1 MHDFD
6 DDGIQD
12 DSPQVFMGP
21 YARERQR
28 EHGSLDE
35 PGLVIAR
42 NSPVL
47 HAFVAAV
54 TLAVAVLLVIAAMPG
69 EERRLIYQGE
79 IVSAGDLCE
88 ATGVGGETVTR
99 ACSELGAWETYPSGW
114 SVVPVVIALVLA
126 AGAGFEGYQVAKLIK
141 NRKQRR
147 QNAVSRAVERDYK
160 RT

>member
-1 MHDFD
+1 MYDFD
-6 DDGIQD
+6 DGVQD
-12 DSPQVFMGP
+12 DSPQTFMGP
-21 YARERQR
+21 HARERQR

-42 NSPVL
+42 ASPVL

-54 TLAVAVLLVIAAMPG
+54 TLAVAVLLVVAAMPD
-69 EERRLIYQGE
+69 EERRLVYRGE

-88 ATGVGGETVTR
+88 ATGTDGETITR
-99 ACSELGAWETYPSGW
+99 ACSQLGAWETYPSGW

-126 AGAGFEGYQVAKLIK
+126 AGAAFEISQLPKLI
-141 NRKQRR
+141 NGRKQQR
-147 QNAVSRAVERDYK
+147 QNTISHTVERDYK

>member
-1 MHDFD
+1 MYDFD
-6 DDGIQD
+6 DGVQD
-12 DSPQVFMGP
+12 DSPQTFMGP

-28 EHGSLDE
+28 EHGSVDE

-42 NSPVL
+42 TSPVL

-54 TLAVAVLLVIAAMPG
+54 TLAVAVLLVIAAMPD
-69 EERRLIYQGE
+69 EERSLIYQGE

-88 ATGVGGETVTR
+88 APGTGGETVTR
-99 ACSELGAWETYPSGW
+99 ACSQLGTWETYPSGW

-126 AGAGFEGYQVAKLIK
+126 AGAAFEIYQLPKLIK
-141 NRKQRR
+141 GRKQRR
-147 QNAVSRAVERDYK
+147 QRTVSRMVERDYK